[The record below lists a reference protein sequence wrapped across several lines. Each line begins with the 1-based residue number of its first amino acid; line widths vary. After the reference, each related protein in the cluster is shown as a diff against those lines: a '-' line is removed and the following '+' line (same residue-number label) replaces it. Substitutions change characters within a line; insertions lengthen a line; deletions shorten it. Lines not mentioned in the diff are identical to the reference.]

1 MLSPGIIQSEKNVIS
16 MSLVSVI
23 ISTYNSACFIAE
35 TLESVREQTWN
46 EIELI
51 ITDDRSSDETLEI
64 CKRWLENNNDRFVK
78 TQLITSRTNT
88 GVSANANRGLK
99 AAKGEWVKFLGADDT
114 LLPGC
119 LEANIEHLRKN
130 PQIKILFSNVCIY
143 NDNFLPINLLYT
155 TEDDS
160 FDQKSIM
167 HPSRSAYSQYK
178 MLLISDRIHYAPSV
192 FMHRDTLL
200 SVGGF
205 DEKVKLMEDYPL
217 WLKLTR
223 EGHKL
228 HFMNTITVNYR
239 RHSRAVNNKNQ
250 NVIVNPNY
258 FKTETFRKKYTYPML
273 PSAIRNEQR
282 INWILSQIFRWS
294 VLNRNNLPN
303 RLLYK
308 VLTTYMNPLKCYIY
322 FSKKIRNEFKDNDF
336 YN

>member
-1 MLSPGIIQSEKNVIS
+1 

-23 ISTYNSACFIAE
+23 ISTYNSACFVAE

-46 EIELI
+46 ELELI
-51 ITDDRSSDETLEI
+51 ITDDKSSDDTVEV
-64 CKRWLENNNDRFVK
+64 CRRWLDKNSSRFVR
-78 TQLITSRTNT
+78 TQIITSRTNT
-88 GVSANANRGLK
+88 GISANANRGLN
-99 AAKGEWVKFLGADDT
+99 AATGEWVKFLAADDA

-119 LEANIEHLRKN
+119 IEANMEHLIKN
-130 PQIKILFSNVCIY
+130 QQIRILFSNISIY
-143 NDNFLPINLLYT
+143 NDNFLPSNFLHT

-160 FDQKSIM
+160 FDLRSIM
-167 HPSRSAYSQYK
+167 HPSRTANSQYK
-178 MLLISDRIHYAPSV
+178 MLLISDRIHYTPSL
-192 FMHRDTLL
+192 FIHRNTLL
-200 SVGGF
+200 SLGGF

-223 EGHKL
+223 EGYKL
-228 HFMNTITVNYR
+228 YFMNVITVNYR

-282 INWILSQIFRWS
+282 INWILSQIFRS
-294 VLNRNNLPN
+294 PLLNRDSLPN
-303 RLLYK
+303 RCLHK
-308 VLTTYMNPLKCYIY
+308 WITTYLNPFRIYLYILK
-322 FSKKIRNEFKDNDF
+322 KLNKELRENEF

>member
-35 TLESVREQTWN
+35 TLDSVREQTWN

-51 ITDDRSSDETLEI
+51 ITDDKSNDETLEV
-64 CKRWLENNNDRFVK
+64 CERWLEKNNSRFIR
-78 TQLITSRTNT
+78 TQIITSSTNT

-99 AAKGEWVKFLGADDT
+99 AARGEWVKFLAADDA

-119 LEANIEHLRKN
+119 IEANMEYLRKN
-130 PQIKILFSNVCIY
+130 QQIKILFSNVCIY
-143 NDNFLPINLLYT
+143 DNNFLPTNLLHT

-160 FDQKSIM
+160 FDLKSIM

-178 MLLISDRIHYAPSV
+178 MLLISDRIHYTPSV

-200 SVGGF
+200 SLGGF

-223 EGHKL
+223 EGYKL
-228 HFMNTITVNYR
+228 YFMNVITVNYR

-258 FKTETFRKKYTYPML
+258 FKTETFRNEYTYPML
-273 PSAIRNEQR
+273 PAAIRNEQR

-322 FSKKIRNEFKDNDF
+322 FSKKIRYEFKDNEF